1 MLSIKQLKA
10 MLVLQN
16 AMNVKVNANWL
27 ELNRNWYLAAGM
39 EGAEAIGHHGW
50 KWWKHQQPDLPQL
63 RMELVDIW
71 HFILS
76 QYLVDNSDKSFGAIA
91 KKIRKDSV
99 NDSMRVEPLLQNMQE
114 FTGDCFH
121 RMFNLELFT
130 LICEQSSLSTND
142 LFKTYIGKNVLN
154 IFRQDNGY
162 KEGIYQKIWYGEE
175 DNVHLENILKLSDVN
190 SETFVDDIRTSLQR
204 FYPG

>member
-1 MLSIKQLKA
+1 
-10 MLVLQN
+10 
-16 AMNVKVNANWL
+16 
-27 ELNRNWYLAAGM
+27 
-39 EGAEAIGHHGW
+39 
-50 KWWKHQQPDLPQL
+50 
-63 RMELVDIW
+63 
-71 HFILS
+71 
-76 QYLVDNSDKSFGAIA
+76 
-91 KKIRKDSV
+91 
-99 NDSMRVEPLLQNMQE
+99 
-114 FTGDCFH
+114 
-121 RMFNLELFT
+121 MFNLELFT